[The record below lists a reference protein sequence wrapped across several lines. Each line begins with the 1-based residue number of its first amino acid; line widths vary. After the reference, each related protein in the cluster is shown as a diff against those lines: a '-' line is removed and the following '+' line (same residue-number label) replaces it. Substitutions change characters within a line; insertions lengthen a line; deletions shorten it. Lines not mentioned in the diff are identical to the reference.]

1 MKKLT
6 EIEGKFAVLKPMAE
20 SNAEF
25 LFDLRND
32 PELSRLV
39 NDGPKTLADQQRW
52 MQTYF
57 ARDNDHNFI
66 VHSRTL
72 KIPVG
77 TVALYDI
84 DLSKKTAEPGRWLVR
99 QDPIAAIESDLLIN
113 TYAFE
118 TVGLEQLHFS
128 VFTANAKVLA
138 YHSRN
143 GARKTE
149 LVPSFFTKAGV
160 SFDAQM
166 FVLDRDAFY
175 KIKKPMLEKT
185 LYR

>member
-1 MKKLT
+1 MKQLT
-6 EIEGKFAVLKPMAE
+6 EIEGKFAILKPMTEAD
-20 SNAEF
+20 AEF

-32 PELSRLV
+32 PELSRHV
-39 NDGPKTLADQQRW
+39 NDGPKTLPDQQRW

-66 VHSRTL
+66 VHSRAL

-84 DLSKKTAEPGRWLVR
+84 DFEKKTAEPGRWLVR
-99 QDPIAAIESDLLIN
+99 QDPVAAIESDLLIN

-118 TVGLEQLHFS
+118 TVGLERLHFS
-128 VFTANAKVLA
+128 VFTPNAKVLA

-143 GARKTE
+143 GARRTE
-149 LVPSFFTKAGV
+149 LIPNFFTKNGV
-160 SFDAQM
+160 PFDAQM
-166 FVLDRDAFY
+166 FELDRDAFY